1 MLNFTCFTFCDNQNY
16 SILMNISLK
25 SILCTALMAVCLP
38 VVSFAAKDTW
48 TLASPDG
55 RIKAEIKADGK
66 VSYSVTFDGKTIL
79 APSEIA
85 MVLEDGTVFGQGK
98 VKKTYSWK
106 NADKGIPAVAY
117 KKASVDDVY
126 NCLAV
131 SFKDCAIEFRAYDNA
146 VAYRFVSTAKKGSF
160 NVKEE
165 KAEFA
170 FPEDWMSWVP
180 YVNTTKFE
188 TFESQFKNSFENY
201 YEHINLSAWNSK
213 RLAFLPVLVDAPDGV
228 KVLITESDLRDY
240 PGLYLN
246 GKGGTVLKGVNAPY
260 PKDVVLGGH
269 NMLQGIV
276 NSRENYIAKAEA
288 GRSFPWRIVG
298 IFEDEKDLTNSDLTW
313 LLGKP
318 ADKNVDWSWVK
329 PGKVAWDWWNDW
341 NITGVDFESGVNNET
356 YKYYIDFASKHGIEY
371 VILDEGWAVNKKT
384 DLFQIVPE
392 INLEELVAYAKSKN
406 VDLILW
412 AGYRAVDKD
421 IEGVFK
427 HYSAMGIKGFK
438 VDFMDRDDQ
447 VVMQFYE
454 NVAKTAAKYHM
465 LVDFHGAFKPS
476 GLERTYPNII
486 NYEGVAGLEQMK
498 WGAKEYDQVTYDV
511 IIPFVRMAAGR
522 MDYTQGAMIN
532 CTKGYAYPYNAR
544 PMSQGT
550 RCRQLAE
557 YAIFEAPL
565 TMLCDSP
572 SNYMAEPECTDFI
585 AEFPTTW
592 DETVPV
598 CGKVGEYVA
607 IARRKGNDWYV
618 GALTNWDARD
628 LVLDLGFIGSGNM
641 TIFRDG
647 VNAHR
652 NAQDYK
658 KVSDKLPIDGKYQ
671 IHMAP
676 GGGWAAK
683 ISR

>member
-1 MLNFTCFTFCDNQNY
+1 MLNFTRFTIIDKQNNP
-16 SILMNISLK
+16 ILMNISLK
-25 SILCTALMAVCLP
+25 SILCAALMAVCLP
-38 VVSFAAKDTW
+38 AVSFAAKNTW
-48 TLASPDG
+48 TLSSPDG

-85 MVLEDGTVFGQGK
+85 MTLEDGTVFGTGK
-98 VKKTYSWK
+98 VKKAYAWK

-117 KKASVDDVY
+117 KKATVDDVY

-146 VAYRFVSTAKKGSF
+146 VAYRFVSTAKKGGF

-201 YEHINLSAWNSK
+201 YEHINLSAWNPK

-260 PKDVVLGGH
+260 PKDVTLGGH

-298 IFEDEKDLTNSDLTW
+298 IFEDEKNLTNSDLTW

-392 INLEELVAYAKSKN
+392 INLEELAAYAKSKN

-658 KVSDKLPIDGKYQ
+658 KDSDKLPIDGKYQ

>member
-1 MLNFTCFTFCDNQNY
+1 
-16 SILMNISLK
+16 MNIFLK
-25 SILCTALMAVCLP
+25 SILCTALVAVCLP
-38 VVSFAAKDTW
+38 VVSFAAKNTW

-106 NADKGIPAVAY
+106 NTDKGIPAVAY

-298 IFEDEKDLTNSDLTW
+298 IFEDEKDLVNSDLTW

-392 INLEELVAYAKSKN
+392 INLEELVTYAKSKN

>member
-1 MLNFTCFTFCDNQNY
+1 
-16 SILMNISLK
+16 MNITLK
-25 SILCTALMAVCLP
+25 SILCTALAALCM
-38 VVSFAAKDTW
+38 SFSASAAPKT
-48 TLASPDG
+48 TYILGSPDG
-55 RIKAEIKADGK
+55 RIKAEITTGDK
-66 VSYSVTFDGKTIL
+66 VSYSVKFDNKVVL

-85 MVLEDGTVFGQGK
+85 MVLDNGIVFGEGK

-106 NADKGIPAVAY
+106 NSDKAIPAVAY
-117 KKASVDDVY
+117 KKATVDDVY

-146 VAYRFVSTAKKGSF
+146 VAYRFVSTAKKGAF
-160 NVKEE
+160 NVKSE
-165 KAEFA
+165 KAEFN
-170 FPEDWMSWVP
+170 FPEDWTSWVP

-213 RLAFLPVLVDAPDGV
+213 RLAFLPVLVDGPDGV

-240 PGLYLN
+240 PGMYLN

-260 PKDVVLGGH
+260 PKDVELGGH

-276 NSRENYIAKAEA
+276 KTREDFIAKAEA

-298 IFEDEKDLTNSDLTW
+298 IFEDEKDLANSDLTW

-318 ADKNVDWSWVK
+318 ADKDVDWSWVK

-341 NITGVDFESGVNNET
+341 NITGVDFESGVNNDT

-392 INLEELVAYAKSKN
+392 IDLEELIAYAKTKK

-412 AGYRAVDKD
+412 AGYKAVDKD

-454 NVAKTAAKYHM
+454 NVAKTAAKYHL

-585 AEFPTTW
+585 AGFPTTW

-598 CGKVGEYVA
+598 CGKIGEYVA

-618 GALTNWDARD
+618 GALTGWDARD

-641 TIFRDG
+641 TIFQDG

-658 KVSDKLPIDGKYQ
+658 KVSAKLPIDGKYQ

-676 GGGWAAK
+676 GGGWVAK

>member
-1 MLNFTCFTFCDNQNY
+1 MTNTLKTIICAAV
-16 SILMNISLK
+16 LAVSL
-25 SILCTALMAVCLP
+25 P
-38 VVSFAAKDTW
+38 FVSLGAQKTW

-55 RIKAEIKADGK
+55 RVKAEINATGK
-66 VSYSVTFDGKTIL
+66 VTYSVSFDGKTVL

-85 MVLEDGTVFGQGK
+85 MKLDNGLVYGEGK
-98 VKKTYSWK
+98 VKGVKTGKVSEK
-106 NADKGIPAVAY
+106 IPAVAY
-117 KKASVDDVY
+117 KKAVVDNVY
-126 NCLAV
+126 NWLTLA
-131 SFKDCAIEFRAYDNA
+131 FKDYSIEFRAFDNA
-146 VAYRFVSTAKKGSF
+146 VAYRFVSTAKKGDFTVRNETVEF
-160 NVKEE
+160 N
-165 KAEFA
+165 

-180 YVNTTKFE
+180 YVNTSKI
-188 TFESQFKNSFENY
+188 ESFDTQYGNSFENY
-201 YEHINLSAWNSK
+201 YQHVNLSGWEPK
-213 RLAFLPVLVDAPDGV
+213 RLAFLPVVVDAPDGV

-240 PGLYLN
+240 PGLFLN
-246 GKGGTVLKGVNAPY
+246 GKGGKTIKGVNAPY
-260 PKDVVLGGH
+260 PKDIELGGH
-269 NMLQGIV
+269 NMLQGV
-276 NSRENYIAKAEA
+276 VKSRENFIAKAAA
-288 GRSFPWRIVG
+288 GKTFPWRIVG
-298 IFEDEKDLTNSDLTW
+298 VFEEEKDLVNSDLTW
-313 LLGKP
+313 LLGEP
-318 ADKNVDWSWVK
+318 ADKGADWGWIK

-341 NITGVDFESGVNNET
+341 NVYGVDFEAGINNET
-356 YKYYIDFASKHGIEY
+356 YKYYIDFAQKHGIEY

-392 INLEELVAYAKSKN
+392 INLQELVAYAKTKN
-406 VDLILW
+406 VGLILW
-412 AGYRAVDKD
+412 AGYKAVDKD

-447 VVMQFYE
+447 LVMQFYE
-454 NVAKTAAKYHM
+454 KVAKTAAKYHM

-486 NYEGVAGLEQMK
+486 NYEGVYGLEQMK
-498 WGAKEYDQVTYDV
+498 WGARSYDQVTYDV
-511 IIPFVRMAAGR
+511 TVPFIRMAAGR

-532 CTKGYAYPYNAR
+532 CTKNMAYPNNST

-572 SNYMAEPECTDFI
+572 THYMAEAECTDFI
-585 AEFPTTW
+585 SAFPTTW
-592 DETVPV
+592 DETIPV
-598 CGKVGEYVA
+598 CGKIGEYVA

-628 LVLDLGFIGSGNM
+628 LVLDLGFIGSGKM
-641 TIFRDG
+641 TVFQDG

-652 NAQDYK
+652 AAQDYK
-658 KVSDKLPIDGKYQ
+658 KTSMNLPVDGKVQ

-676 GGGWAAK
+676 GGGWVAK
-683 ISR
+683 IAL